1 MNMHDK
7 VDRVA
12 AVAHEVARHLREVVC
27 EWDAHQPACRVC
39 RQVLVSSARDL
50 RWASAVLDE
59 VLGSFEELPTAQT

>member
-12 AVAHEVARHLREVVC
+12 AVAHEVSKRLRDLVW
-27 EWDAHQPACRVC
+27 EWDVHRPACGVC

-50 RWASAVLDE
+50 RWASEVLDE
-59 VLGSFEELPTAQT
+59 ALRSFDERLTSQS